1 MDDKKNKMSILELRN
16 IYRDR
21 LNLSNQECDYIYKV
35 VLKDLCFIDPIKIAL
50 DPNFIIGK
58 DYENLIL
65 DSLKKICNNYPL
77 DYLISKKNFYG
88 YDFFVNEDVLIPRP
102 ETEELVKWILDDNN
116 NLTGT
121 KKVIDLCSGSGCI
134 GIVISKENNNMDVT
148 LSDVSDKALEVCN
161 RNKIIFN
168 PGVKLIKLDLNS
180 KLQHHEKYDL
190 IVSNPPYLSRDE
202 ANEIGENVKYEPE
215 IALFAPRNKPLHFYE
230 KIFEFASTNLNKNGE
245 IYLEINPNFI
255 KDFRQL
261 LSRFN
266 PNDVNFREDFRGKK
280 RLVKVLF

>member
-50 DPNFIIGK
+50 DPNFIIKK
-58 DYENLIL
+58 DSEKLIL

-202 ANEIGENVKYEPE
+202 ADEIGKNVKYEPE
-215 IALFAPRNKPLHFYE
+215 IALFAPINKPLHFYE

>member
-50 DPNFIIGK
+50 DPNFIIRK
-58 DYENLIL
+58 DSEKLIL

-215 IALFAPRNKPLHFYE
+215 IALFAPINKPLHFYE

>member
-58 DYENLIL
+58 DSENLIL

>member
-50 DPNFIIGK
+50 DPNFIIRK
-58 DYENLIL
+58 DSEKLIL

-190 IVSNPPYLSRDE
+190 IVSNPPYLSIDE

>member
-50 DPNFIIGK
+50 DPNFIMRK
-58 DYENLIL
+58 DSENLIL

>member
-1 MDDKKNKMSILELRN
+1 MSILELRN

-21 LNLSNQECDYIYKV
+21 LNFSNQECDFIYKV
-35 VLKDLCFIDPIKIAL
+35 ILKDLCYIDPIKIAL
-50 DPNFIIGK
+50 DPNFIIVK
-58 DYENLIL
+58 DSEKLIL
-65 DSLKKICNNYPL
+65 DSLIKICNDYPL
-77 DYLISKKNFYG
+77 DYIISKKNFYG

-190 IVSNPPYLSRDE
+190 IVSNPPYLSRDQ
-202 ANEIGENVKYEPE
+202 ADEIGKNVKYEPE
-215 IALFAPRNKPLHFYE
+215 IALFAPINKPLHFYE

>member
-50 DPNFIIGK
+50 DPNFIIRK
-58 DYENLIL
+58 DSEKLIL
-65 DSLKKICNNYPL
+65 DSLRKICNNYPL

>member
-50 DPNFIIGK
+50 DPNFIIRK
-58 DYENLIL
+58 DSEKLIL

-161 RNKIIFN
+161 RNKIIVN

-202 ANEIGENVKYEPE
+202 ADEIGKNVKYEPE
-215 IALFAPRNKPLHFYE
+215 IALFAPINKPLHFYE

>member
-1 MDDKKNKMSILELRN
+1 M
-16 IYRDR
+16 
-21 LNLSNQECDYIYKV
+21 
-35 VLKDLCFIDPIKIAL
+35 
-50 DPNFIIGK
+50 
-58 DYENLIL
+58 
-65 DSLKKICNNYPL
+65 
-77 DYLISKKNFYG
+77 
-88 YDFFVNEDVLIPRP
+88 
-102 ETEELVKWILDDNN
+102 
-116 NLTGT
+116 
-121 KKVIDLCSGSGCI
+121 CSGSGCI

>member
-50 DPNFIIGK
+50 DPNFIIRK
-58 DYENLIL
+58 DSEKLIL
-65 DSLKKICNNYPL
+65 DNLKKICNNYPL

>member
-21 LNLSNQECDYIYKV
+21 LNFSNQECDYIYKV
-35 VLKDLCFIDPIKIAL
+35 ILKDLCYIDPIKIAL
-50 DPNFIIGK
+50 DPNFIIVK
-58 DYENLIL
+58 DSEKLIL
-65 DSLKKICNNYPL
+65 DSLIKICNDYPL
-77 DYLISKKNFYG
+77 DYIISKKNFYG
-88 YDFFVNEDVLIPRP
+88 YEFFVNEDVLIPRP

-215 IALFAPRNKPLHFYE
+215 IALFAPINKPLHFYE

>member
-35 VLKDLCFIDPIKIAL
+35 VLKDLCLIDPIKIAL
-50 DPNFIIGK
+50 DPNFIIKK
-58 DYENLIL
+58 DSEKLIL

-161 RNKIIFN
+161 KNKIIFN

-180 KLQHHEKYDL
+180 KLQHHKKYDL

-215 IALFAPRNKPLHFYE
+215 IALFTPINKPLHFYE

>member
-50 DPNFIIGK
+50 DPNFIIKK
-58 DYENLIL
+58 DSENLIL

>member
-1 MDDKKNKMSILELRN
+1 
-16 IYRDR
+16 
-21 LNLSNQECDYIYKV
+21 
-35 VLKDLCFIDPIKIAL
+35 
-50 DPNFIIGK
+50 
-58 DYENLIL
+58 LIL
-65 DSLKKICNNYPL
+65 DSLIKICNDYPL
-77 DYLISKKNFYG
+77 DYIISKKNFYG
-88 YDFFVNEDVLIPRP
+88 YEFFVNEDVLIPRP

-190 IVSNPPYLSRDE
+190 IVSNPPYLSRDQ
-202 ANEIGENVKYEPE
+202 ADEIGKNVKYEPE
-215 IALFAPRNKPLHFYE
+215 IALFAPINKPLHFYE

>member
-50 DPNFIIGK
+50 DPNFIIRK
-58 DYENLIL
+58 DSEKLIL

-266 PNDVNFREDFRGKK
+266 PNDVNFRDDFRGKK

>member
-1 MDDKKNKMSILELRN
+1 MSILELRN

-50 DPNFIIGK
+50 DPNFIIKK
-58 DYENLIL
+58 DSENLIL

>member
-58 DYENLIL
+58 DSEKLIL

-134 GIVISKENNNMDVT
+134 GIVISSENNKMDVT